1 MTSLP
6 LSTKCIKYLL
16 FIFNLLFVIT
26 GIIILSVG
34 ATIHGVYGG
43 YSEFLD
49 NGYLSTSAFL
59 VAIGMIIFIISFFGC
74 CGAVKEN
81 FCMIITFTTLLIM
94 VFIFELSAGISG
106 YVLRDRV
113 SEMLENNLN
122 KTLQLYGN
130 NTEDTR
136 TFDILQNTFE
146 CCGVVSYEDWYTKFN
161 ISHVPVSCCGQVYGA
176 VNNMTCTTDMEEFHK
191 TPCVDAFG
199 QYIKDHAVTL
209 GGVGIG
215 LAFVQLIGIIFSCN
229 LSKQIKLNYNSV

>member
-1 MTSLP
+1 MKLTVNTQASQ
-6 LSTKCIKYLL
+6 
-16 FIFNLLFVIT
+16 
-26 GIIILSVG
+26 VG

-43 YSEFLD
+43 YSQFLD

-81 FCMIITFTTLLIM
+81 FCMIITFTTLLILI
-94 VFIFELSAGISG
+94 FIFELAAGISG
-106 YVLRDRV
+106 YVLRDGV
-113 SEMLENNLN
+113 SDMLVNNLN
-122 KTLQLYGN
+122 QTMQHYNN

-136 TFDILQNTFE
+136 TFDILQSTFE
-146 CCGVVSYEDWYTKFN
+146 CCGVVNYTDWFNKFDKN
-161 ISHVPVSCCGQVYGA
+161 EVPVSCCAHVYGA
-176 VNNMTCTTDMEEFHK
+176 VFTMNCTTDMPEFHH

-199 QYIKDHAVTL
+199 QFIRDHAVTL

-215 LAFVQLIGIIFSCN
+215 LAFVQLIGIVFSCN